1 MKAILFLIVHMKAI
15 YFWKPI
21 AHWFSKK
28 ILPRVSGLNCEHDHF
43 VVTLV
48 YDDEQLQAHKV
59 ICPVWSSFFNV
70 VIVSERTVR
79 IEELSKVHIKTILS
93 LKVRMKA
100 IYFWK
105 SAWRQLFLKVRWR
118 QFISESPHEGNYF
131 WKSAAGSIYHCLQS
145 NSNMRTRYFQD
156 MPEEGELDG
165 EYEPLDAFLNPLR
178 YSPVC
183 CILFTNIYGSFK

>member
-1 MKAILFLIVHMKAI
+1 MINYFFNSENEQQRIEVSLKINIKTVLFLEVRMKAILFLIVHMKAI

-79 IEELSKVHIKTILS
+79 IEELSILSILAKEWCDKWKEGKWTTTDRSISRSKKLILILKVHIKTILS

-105 SAWRQLFLKVRWR
+105 SAWRQY
-118 QFISESPHEGNYF
+118 ISESPHEGNYF
-131 WKSAAGSIYHCLQS
+131 
-145 NSNMRTRYFQD
+145 
-156 MPEEGELDG
+156 
-165 EYEPLDAFLNPLR
+165 
-178 YSPVC
+178 
-183 CILFTNIYGSFK
+183 

>member
-1 MKAILFLIVHMKAI
+1 MINYFFNSENEQQRIEVSLKINIKTVLFLEVRMKAILFLIVHMKAI

-48 YDDEQLQAHKV
+48 YDDEQVQAHKV

-105 SAWRQLFLKVRWR
+105 SAWRQY
-118 QFISESPHEGNYF
+118 ISESPHEGNYF
-131 WKSAAGSIYHCLQS
+131 
-145 NSNMRTRYFQD
+145 
-156 MPEEGELDG
+156 
-165 EYEPLDAFLNPLR
+165 
-178 YSPVC
+178 
-183 CILFTNIYGSFK
+183 